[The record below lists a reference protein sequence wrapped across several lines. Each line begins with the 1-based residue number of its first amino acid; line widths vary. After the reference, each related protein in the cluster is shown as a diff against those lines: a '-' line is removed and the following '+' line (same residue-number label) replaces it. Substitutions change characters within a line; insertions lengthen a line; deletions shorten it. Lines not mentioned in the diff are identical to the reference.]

1 MAERAAETH
10 VWLVWCKCSAVERR
24 LCRIGLDHHQ
34 ALGIVY
40 LANAISTPA
49 METSFVADVEIFWAH
64 PRALVLAAGD
74 EVCPVLAELQI
85 GDGVAMRALVVVD
98 LLARL
103 HVELRDLARLV
114 SSDDH
119 VGDVGEGADGRLRTD
134 RVEHME
140 GLF

>member
-1 MAERAAETH
+1 MRKTYKWPVGCEGG
-10 VWLVWCKCSAVERR
+10 AVERSFGAE
-24 LCRIGLDHHQ
+24 GLDDHEVF
-34 ALGIVY
+34 GIVY
-40 LANAISTPA
+40 LNPTPVSQSITRQTRSIA
-49 METSFVADVEIFWAH
+49 TYPCGLI
-64 PRALVLAAGD
+64 LAARD
-74 EVCPVLAELQI
+74 AVCPVRAHLQVRNDI
-85 GDGVAMRALVVVD
+85 TMCALVVVD